1 MAATL
6 RAPPPTCP
14 SFSLPS
20 RAFPHLGPGSI
31 HPDGGFIFV
40 FVCLLIHASSYSGH
54 RRGFR
59 STTEC
64 KSPRRLIHFHPSLV
78 DIQLLSVCPP
88 VSCSQD
94 VSVSLG
100 STGSGVQWPGQPRPH
115 FYPILH
121 KWRAQKSV
129 WLPTPPPL
137 ILVPHRDRS
146 EVLVT
151 LPFLL
156 KWRLAGASLIELART
171 RVALVISLLDWN
183 NSDESGGQSVFFIS
197 HFTLP
202 LPICPLSLLQFLQ
215 PHIPQIKELSISE
228 KFLASFLQ
236 SSLWRERTA
245 CGGWPCSLL
254 CLRR

>member
-54 RRGFR
+54 RKGL
-59 STTEC
+59 S
-64 KSPRRLIHFHPSLV
+64 FHHRMQIATAANPLSSLPCRHPTSLSVSPSLLQSGRV
-78 DIQLLSVCPP
+78 CFFGQYRIRRAVTRPASPPLLPYTPYMPSTMERLAPHPPLPP
-88 VSCSQD
+88 V
-94 VSVSLG
+94 
-100 STGSGVQWPGQPRPH
+100 P
-115 FYPILH
+115 
-121 KWRAQKSV
+121 
-129 WLPTPPPL
+129 
-137 ILVPHRDRS
+137 VPHRDRS

-202 LPICPLSLLQFLQ
+202 LPLRPLSLLQFL
-215 PHIPQIKELSISE
+215 
-228 KFLASFLQ
+228 
-236 SSLWRERTA
+236 
-245 CGGWPCSLL
+245 
-254 CLRR
+254 

>member
-1 MAATL
+1 MAAAL

-20 RAFPHLGPGSI
+20 LAFPHLGPGSI

-88 VSCSQD
+88 VSWSQD
-94 VSVSLG
+94 MSVSLG
-100 STGSGVQWPGQPRPH
+100 STGSVVQWPGRPRPH
-115 FYPILH
+115 SYPILH
-121 KWRAQKSV
+121 TCQTQWSV
-129 WLPTPPPL
+129 CLPPPQ
-137 ILVPHRDRS
+137 IPVPRGDRS

-151 LPFLL
+151 LPFLS
-156 KWRLAGASLIELART
+156 KWRLAGASLIELVRT
-171 RVALVISLLDWN
+171 RVGLVINLLDWT
-183 NSDESGGQSVFFIS
+183 NSDESGS
-197 HFTLP
+197 
-202 LPICPLSLLQFLQ
+202 
-215 PHIPQIKELSISE
+215 
-228 KFLASFLQ
+228 
-236 SSLWRERTA
+236 
-245 CGGWPCSLL
+245 
-254 CLRR
+254 

>member
-121 KWRAQKSV
+121 TCQTQWSV
-129 WLPTPPPL
+129 WLPAPPAPNPGATQGQEWSSSYSA
-137 ILVPHRDRS
+137 IPPQMEACRSVPNWVSKDKSGFGHQLVR
-146 EVLVT
+146 
-151 LPFLL
+151 L
-156 KWRLAGASLIELART
+156 KQFRWIRR
-171 RVALVISLLDWN
+171 
-183 NSDESGGQSVFFIS
+183 
-197 HFTLP
+197 
-202 LPICPLSLLQFLQ
+202 PICLFY
-215 PHIPQIKELSISE
+215 
-228 KFLASFLQ
+228 
-236 SSLWRERTA
+236 
-245 CGGWPCSLL
+245 
-254 CLRR
+254 

>member
-129 WLPTPPPL
+129 WLPTPPAPNPGATQGQEWSSSYSA
-137 ILVPHRDRS
+137 IPPQMEACRSVPNWVSKDKSGFGHQLVR
-146 EVLVT
+146 
-151 LPFLL
+151 L
-156 KWRLAGASLIELART
+156 KQFRWIRR
-171 RVALVISLLDWN
+171 
-183 NSDESGGQSVFFIS
+183 
-197 HFTLP
+197 
-202 LPICPLSLLQFLQ
+202 PICLFY
-215 PHIPQIKELSISE
+215 
-228 KFLASFLQ
+228 
-236 SSLWRERTA
+236 
-245 CGGWPCSLL
+245 
-254 CLRR
+254 